1 MKKDQKE
8 KKRRWPRLGFVV
20 ALIAVIWFAGG
31 FGWLLRT
38 ALLAFVPREHKG
50 LRIEAIGSWGAGY
63 PDPTTGLVVRVDAPR
78 LLRFADEA
86 LGWKA
91 RLIPRGTI
99 PQRLSAVGSVRVRL
113 DKEAEEIWVPFVA
126 HIEPEALHPH
136 VRVRVPSSMVNQA
149 LRYEDS
155 FARRD
160 KRRSYALG
168 HYNIIHALRFDTVV
182 LHSVPAKR
190 RPVTFRRIE
199 GDATGEV
206 RFKLKENWF
215 SARMRADVR
224 KMSLRCDL
232 DFSRYTD
239 GIALSYKIT
248 IPKMDANI
256 RNLASVFEA
265 SPVEAVRKALEKSIS
280 RPRNLEK
287 LSRRRLPPYLPLDT
301 ELDVEVF
308 SDR

>member
-1 MKKDQKE
+1 METKE
-8 KKRRWPRLGFVV
+8 CEKRRQRPRIGFVI
-20 ALIAVIWFAGG
+20 ALMAVIWFAGG
-31 FGWLLRT
+31 LGWVTRSTLL
-38 ALLAFVPREHKG
+38 ALLPREGKG
-50 LRIEAIGSWGAGY
+50 VRIEALGTWEY
-63 PDPTTGLVVRVDAPR
+63 PDPATGIVVRVDAPR

-99 PQRLSAVGSVRVRL
+99 PVRLSAVGSVRVKL
-113 DKEAEEIWVPFVA
+113 DEDAEEVWVPFVA
-126 HIEPEALHPH
+126 HIQPNMPHPY
-136 VRVRVPSSMVNQA
+136 VRVRLPSSMVNQA
-149 LRYEDS
+149 LRYDDS

-182 LHSVPAKR
+182 LHSVPARR
-190 RPVTFRRIE
+190 RPITFRRIE
-199 GDATGEV
+199 GEATGNV

-215 SARMRADVR
+215 SARSQADIR
-224 KMSLRCDL
+224 KMTLRCDL

-239 GIALSYKIT
+239 GIALAYKIT

-256 RNLASVFEA
+256 RNLASIFEA
-265 SPVEAVRKALEKSIS
+265 APVEAVRKALENSIA

-287 LSRRRLPPYLPLDT
+287 LARRRLPAYIPLDT
-301 ELDVEVF
+301 EVDIEVF
-308 SDR
+308 TDR

>member
-1 MKKDQKE
+1 MKTKNCE
-8 KKRRWPRLGFVV
+8 KRRQRPRLFFVI
-20 ALIAVIWFAGG
+20 ALLAVIWFAGG
-31 FGWLLRT
+31 FGWATRS
-38 ALLAFVPREHKG
+38 ALLAFLPREGKG
-50 LRIEAIGSWGAGY
+50 FRIEAVGTWEY
-63 PDPTTGLVVRVDAPR
+63 PDPATGVVVRVAAPR

-99 PQRLSAVGSVRVRL
+99 PERLSAVGSVRIKL
-113 DKEAEEIWVPFVA
+113 DDDAEEVWVPFVV
-126 HIEPEALHPH
+126 HIQPTTPHPY
-136 VRVRVPSSMVNQA
+136 VRVRLPSSMVNQA
-149 LRYEDS
+149 LHYDDS

-168 HYNIIHALRFDTVV
+168 HYNIIHALRFDTIV

-190 RPVTFRRIE
+190 RPITFRRIE
-199 GDATGEV
+199 GVATGNA

-215 SARMRADVR
+215 SARSQADIR
-224 KMSLRCDL
+224 MMKLRCDL

-256 RNLASVFEA
+256 RNLATMFEG
-265 SPVEAVRKALEKSIS
+265 SPVEAVRKALENSIA

-287 LSRRRLPPYLPLDT
+287 LARRRLPAYIPLDT
-301 ELDVEVF
+301 EVDIEVF
-308 SDR
+308 NDR